1 MGVHCVSRT
10 LVRSTAAAATRTAAA
25 TAVVAAVAAANSGHT
40 VLPKVRVDLFVVHAM
55 DNLIEIP
62 TSRARATRLPA
73 RRCCWLLQW
82 PR

>member
-10 LVRSTAAAATRTAAA
+10 LVRSTAAATRTAAA
-25 TAVVAAVAAANSGHT
+25 TAVVAANGGHT

-55 DNLIEIP
+55 DNIIEIL
-62 TSRARATRLPA
+62 TSKARTARLPA
-73 RRCCWLLQW
+73 RRCFWLLLW

>member
-25 TAVVAAVAAANSGHT
+25 TAANGGHT

-55 DNLIEIP
+55 DNLIEIV
-62 TSRARATRLPA
+62 TSRARTARLPA
-73 RRCCWLLQW
+73 RRCFWLLQW
-82 PR
+82 PQ